1 MQEQGFSPNLLKIMK
16 RLGYHEIISFFTVIF
31 KQAPPMNNGTQSAV
45 GLGIDLL
52 WLDNV
57 DPLRNSY
64 HATFVLEFEWTD
76 DRLKWSRVVF
86 EVPF

>member
-1 MQEQGFSPNLLKIMK
+1 
-16 RLGYHEIISFFTVIF
+16 
-31 KQAPPMNNGTQSAV
+31 MNNGTQSIV

-57 DPLRNSY
+57 DPLKNSY

-76 DRLKWSRVVF
+76 DRLKWSRVWVDSNKDWIVHF
-86 EVPF
+86 QIVSLNPFKR